1 MSRRSPKIFSV
12 AGTVLCLGV
21 VSIGTA
27 ACSEDSSTATPE
39 TTAAAAAP
47 ETTEAPTT
55 TLGPYEPPLG
65 DIVGE
70 ALTAANVPDL
80 AGQFSTLA
88 GLLVRAD
95 PSIALVHALQ
105 GDDTT
110 DKLTVFAPLNSAF
123 PKVPA
128 VALEAVYADEA
139 ALTQVLTYH
148 VVPGEYTS
156 DMLTDGLVLTTLQ
169 GEDLEVTV
177 RGDEILING
186 NAVVAADVPATNGV
200 IHVMNDVL
208 VPPSIITAL
217 DLG

>member
-1 MSRRSPKIFSV
+1 
-12 AGTVLCLGV
+12 VLCLGV

-39 TTAAAAAP
+39 TTVAAAAP
-47 ETTEAPTT
+47 ESTEASTT
-55 TLGPYEPPLG
+55 TLGPYVAPLG

-95 PSIALVHALQ
+95 PSIGLVHALQ
-105 GDDTT
+105 GDETV

-123 PKVPA
+123 PKVPS
-128 VALEAVYADEA
+128 VALEAVYADDA

-177 RGDEILING
+177 SGDEILING

-208 VPPSIITAL
+208 VPPTIIAAL

>member
-1 MSRRSPKIFSV
+1 V
-12 AGTVLCLGV
+12 AGAVLCLGV
-21 VSIGTA
+21 LSIGAA
-27 ACSEDSSTATPE
+27 ACSDDPADTTPE
-39 TTAAAAAP
+39 TTAAPPATDAP
-47 ETTEAPTT
+47 ETTAPPNTD
-55 TLGPYEPPLG
+55 PYIPPLG

-70 ALTAANVPDL
+70 ALVAANVPDL

-95 PSIALVHALQ
+95 PTIGLVHALQ
-105 GDDTT
+105 GDEST

-128 VALEAVYADEA
+128 VALEAVYADDA

-156 DMLTDGLVLTTLQ
+156 DMLTDGLTLTTLQ
-169 GEDLEVTV
+169 GEDLEVSV
-177 RGDEILING
+177 RGDRILING

-200 IHVMNDVL
+200 IHVMDDVL
-208 VPPSIITAL
+208 VPPTIIEAL
-217 DLG
+217 ALG